1 MNCIV
6 FISMTDSDL
15 VEKSSERDETNM
27 CVLLNN
33 SKSVETMLKHKRVLK
48 MKLMTDMAVIQS
60 TFKSM
65 PANVS

>member
-1 MNCIV
+1 
-6 FISMTDSDL
+6 MTDSDL
-15 VEKSSERDETNM
+15 IEKSSERDETTM

-33 SKSVETMLKHKRVLK
+33 SKSVEMMLKHKRVLK
-48 MKLMTDMAVIQS
+48 MKLMTAMAVIRS